1 MMQSQPQQHY
11 HEAATLTANSIIQSF
26 MESYRAVHQVDPQ
39 IVHMFAEWYQINGE
53 TVHRI
58 TVFQEITRL
67 RTLAAEQRAQQRK
80 PPQDRGL
87 ITRLIARL
95 RGV

>member
-1 MMQSQPQQHY
+1 
-11 HEAATLTANSIIQSF
+11 
-26 MESYRAVHQVDPQ
+26 
-39 IVHMFAEWYQINGE
+39 MFAEWYQINGE